1 MQEEMNQAYDGEV
14 VCLKHGSKMKD
25 FCLKLGQGLMATAAH
40 LYPKF
45 PSVLSPTPFPSPPP
59 PPID

>member
-1 MQEEMNQAYDGEV
+1 MTGQ
-14 VCLKHGSKMKD
+14 KMAAKET
-25 FCLKLGQGLMATAAH
+25 KLSIEWYKIKIKQGQGLMAKAAH